1 MNKFFFIGLS
11 IAITA
16 FIAANA
22 LLMFG
27 EKSIISKNIYVSE
40 YERAYPNTYTEKL
53 PKEAVAAPRDTMQ
66 IYVQER
72 EAIEQWVVSEGDVVQ
87 AGSELALLNEVESQ
101 EQRTLW
107 ESEQRA
113 LEAEKSEVQNTL
125 RELESAQ
132 SKQSGSESESAS
144 DRSSVTNENG
154 DTIEFNV
161 DLSVGVE
168 VPQDGSYAT
177 GIAQANQRLA
187 AIDSQLAVIDAQLS
201 QSLSNPALV
210 SPVEGIV
217 AKVNRDSNPLSV
229 EIYST
234 EKTFMTY
241 VLEDEWQDVA
251 AQDRVFIQAEGLEAA
266 IPGTVLSV
274 SEIPAE
280 DSRWLKAYRALD
292 PKEQANPI
300 AFYEVQILADE
311 PITEN
316 IPFGS
321 TANAEITINE
331 AVDAVAIPQPW
342 IFDRQDTNGS
352 TYVLN
357 EEGYGPI
364 APVTINF
371 DVNGKAVLSD
381 GVGVGAIVL
390 KDDSLRE
397 YKSAPKVFMPFPS
410 EQPDYEFAKNTNW
423 RKYVE
428 YFLAR

>member
-144 DRSSVTNENG
+144 DRSSVTNEDG

-371 DVNGKAVLSD
+371 DVNSKAVLSD

>member
-342 IFDRQDTNGS
+342 IFDRQDMNGS

-357 EEGYGPI
+357 EEGYGPV

-371 DVNGKAVLSD
+371 DMNGKAVLSD
-381 GVGVGAIVL
+381 GVGVGTIVL
-390 KDDSLRE
+390 NVDSLGK

>member
-40 YERAYPNTYTEKL
+40 YERAYPNTYIEKL

-144 DRSSVTNENG
+144 DRSSVTNEDG

-251 AQDRVFIQAEGLEAA
+251 AQDRVLIQAEGLEAA
-266 IPGTVLSV
+266 VPGTVLSV

-357 EEGYGPI
+357 EEGYGPV

-410 EQPDYEFAKNTNW
+410 EQPNYEFAKNTNW
-423 RKYVE
+423 RKYIE
-428 YFLAR
+428 YLLAR

>member
-144 DRSSVTNENG
+144 DRSSVTNEDG

-234 EKTFMTY
+234 EKTFITY

-251 AQDRVFIQAEGLEAA
+251 AQDRVLIQAEGLEAA
-266 IPGTVLSV
+266 VPGTVLSV

-410 EQPDYEFAKNTNW
+410 EQPNYEFAKNTNW
-423 RKYVE
+423 RKYIE
-428 YFLAR
+428 YLLAR